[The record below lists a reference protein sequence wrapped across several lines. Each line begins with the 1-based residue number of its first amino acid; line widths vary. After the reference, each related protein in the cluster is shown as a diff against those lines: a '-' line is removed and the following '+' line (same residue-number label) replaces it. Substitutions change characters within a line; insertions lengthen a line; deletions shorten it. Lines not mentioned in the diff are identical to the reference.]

1 MSRMSKAPT
10 RLVSICIALLATTVL
25 ASARLAADT
34 VTVELKTSAGDIVLE
49 LDAAK
54 APKTVANFVNYVNKG
69 HYDGTV
75 FHRVIRGFMIQGGGM
90 TADLKEKPT
99 DPPIVNE
106 STNGLKNM
114 PYTIAMA
121 RTSLPNSATS
131 QFFINHANNS
141 FLDRA
146 EAQDGVGY
154 AVFGRV
160 KEGQDVVDKI
170 ATSATRPQGMHEN
183 VPVTPVVIQ
192 SAKLIAAE

>member
-1 MSRMSKAPT
+1 MSRMPKAPT
-10 RLVSICIALLATTVL
+10 SLVSVCSAVLVTTVL
-25 ASARLAADT
+25 ASAKLAADT
-34 VTVELKTSAGDIVLE
+34 VTVELKTSAGNIVLE

-99 DPPIVNE
+99 DPPIINE
-106 STNGLKNM
+106 STNGLKNQ

-192 SAKLIAAE
+192 SAKRISGE